1 MKYMDSINASDGPP
15 VLSVSPGKSMKN
27 PKHNDSMGINGETIV
42 TNDF

>member
-15 VLSVSPGKSMKN
+15 IGYSAGKAIKITKN
-27 PKHNDSMGINGETIV
+27 ESINGETIV